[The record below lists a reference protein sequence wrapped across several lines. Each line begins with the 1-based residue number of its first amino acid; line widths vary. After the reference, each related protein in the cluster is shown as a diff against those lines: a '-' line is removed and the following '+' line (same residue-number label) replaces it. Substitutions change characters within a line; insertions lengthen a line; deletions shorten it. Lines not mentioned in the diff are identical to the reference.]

1 MQQNI
6 SLVYDLL
13 FLIVFAVVAVCSWH
27 KGFLA
32 SLAELIGAVFGVG
45 IAVWASQTAA
55 PQIYEKF
62 LSASVAN
69 RVELALRESNG
80 NIAEALQGI
89 SFLPESM
96 QQSLLNLLND
106 AGSDVPAKIAE
117 ALQPL
122 ILPFVQVLLFVVLCV
137 LVRWVFRLLV
147 GALRWFN
154 GVPLLGSVNRLLGLV
169 LGLANGAVDCWLLA
183 LALKQL
189 PIGTAYAIWTGIG
202 AAGTVAAGMCFFGE
216 PVSVL
221 RIVSLLAVIGGII
234 GLKLAH

>member
-154 GVPLLGSVNRLLGLV
+154 GVPLGLV

-183 LALKQL
+183 LALWFL
-189 PIGTAYAIWTGIG
+189 VGVTGGKLSWLNGYILSQSVG
-202 AAGTVAAGMCFFGE
+202 YGIFGSIN
-216 PVSVL
+216 PFV
-221 RIVSLLAVIGGII
+221 
-234 GLKLAH
+234 

>member
-69 RVELALRESNG
+69 RVELACVNPT
-80 NIAEALQGI
+80 AT
-89 SFLPESM
+89 LPR
-96 QQSLLNLLND
+96 
-106 AGSDVPAKIAE
+106 
-117 ALQPL
+117 
-122 ILPFVQVLLFVVLCV
+122 LC
-137 LVRWVFRLLV
+137 R
-147 GALRWFN
+147 
-154 GVPLLGSVNRLLGLV
+154 
-169 LGLANGAVDCWLLA
+169 A
-183 LALKQL
+183 LAFCRNPCSK
-189 PIGTAYAIWTGIG
+189 A
-202 AAGTVAAGMCFFGE
+202 C
-216 PVSVL
+216 
-221 RIVSLLAVIGGII
+221 
-234 GLKLAH
+234 

>member
-6 SLVYDLL
+6 SLIYDLL

-122 ILPFVQVLLFVVLCV
+122 ILPFVQVLLFVVLYAIGMMNYRGFLKPQVFCNLFIDNAALIVATVGITFV
-137 LVRWVFRLLV
+137 LLI
-147 GALRWFN
+147 G
-154 GVPLLGSVNRLLGLV
+154 G

-183 LALKQL
+183 LALWFL
-189 PIGTAYAIWTGIG
+189 VGVTGGKLSWLNGYILSQSVG
-202 AAGTVAAGMCFFGE
+202 YGIFG
-216 PVSVL
+216 SVNPF
-221 RIVSLLAVIGGII
+221 V
-234 GLKLAH
+234 

>member
-96 QQSLLNLLND
+96 QQRSIKDDSNFPD
-106 AGSDVPAKIAE
+106 DTPGRTYP
-117 ALQPL
+117 
-122 ILPFVQVLLFVVLCV
+122 
-137 LVRWVFRLLV
+137 
-147 GALRWFN
+147 
-154 GVPLLGSVNRLLGLV
+154 
-169 LGLANGAVDCWLLA
+169 
-183 LALKQL
+183 
-189 PIGTAYAIWTGIG
+189 G
-202 AAGTVAAGMCFFGE
+202 AA
-216 PVSVL
+216 
-221 RIVSLLAVIGGII
+221 
-234 GLKLAH
+234 

>member
-6 SLVYDLL
+6 SLIYDLL

-122 ILPFVQVLLFVVLCV
+122 ILPVPPAGGRAALVQRRAAAGQRQPPAGSGAGPGQRRGGLLAA
-137 LVRWVFRLLV
+137 
-147 GALRWFN
+147 GA
-154 GVPLLGSVNRLLGLV
+154 
-169 LGLANGAVDCWLLA
+169 GAVVFGGRYRGQALLA
-183 LALKQL
+183 ERLHTQPKRGLRHFRQHQPL
-189 PIGTAYAIWTGIG
+189 CLM
-202 AAGTVAAGMCFFGE
+202 GM
-216 PVSVL
+216 
-221 RIVSLLAVIGGII
+221 
-234 GLKLAH
+234 

>member
-45 IAVWASQTAA
+45 ISVWASQTAA

-154 GVPLLGSVNRLLGLV
+154 G
-169 LGLANGAVDCWLLA
+169 LANGAVDCWLLA
-183 LALKQL
+183 LALWFL
-189 PIGTAYAIWTGIG
+189 VGVTGGKLSWLNGYILSQSVG
-202 AAGTVAAGMCFFGE
+202 YGIFGSIN
-216 PVSVL
+216 PFV
-221 RIVSLLAVIGGII
+221 
-234 GLKLAH
+234 

>member
-62 LSASVAN
+62 LRASVAN

-183 LALKQL
+183 LALWFL
-189 PIGTAYAIWTGIG
+189 VGVTGGKFSWLNGYILSQSVG
-202 AAGTVAAGMCFFGE
+202 YGIFGSIN
-216 PVSVL
+216 PFV
-221 RIVSLLAVIGGII
+221 
-234 GLKLAH
+234 

>member
-13 FLIVFAVVAVCSWH
+13 FLIVFAVVAVCNWH

-154 GVPLLGSVNRLLGLV
+154 GVPLLESAMLTEAVNAAQGQPLSL

-183 LALKQL
+183 LALWFL
-189 PIGTAYAIWTGIG
+189 VGVTGGKLSWLNGYILSQSVG
-202 AAGTVAAGMCFFGE
+202 YGIFGSIN
-216 PVSVL
+216 PFV
-221 RIVSLLAVIGGII
+221 
-234 GLKLAH
+234 

>member
-169 LGLANGAVDCWLLA
+169 GILPQIADSGKVHVSSPGLMIPCGAIC
-183 LALKQL
+183 KQKRYH
-189 PIGTAYAIWTGIG
+189 TVSFFAAIRQI
-202 AAGTVAAGMCFFGE
+202 
-216 PVSVL
+216 
-221 RIVSLLAVIGGII
+221 
-234 GLKLAH
+234 

>member
-69 RVELALRESNG
+69 RVEQALRESNG

-137 LVRWVFRLLV
+137 LVRWVFRLL
-147 GALRWFN
+147 
-154 GVPLLGSVNRLLGLV
+154 GLA

-183 LALKQL
+183 LALWFL
-189 PIGTAYAIWTGIG
+189 VGVTGGKLSWLNGYILSQSVG
-202 AAGTVAAGMCFFGE
+202 YGIFGSIN
-216 PVSVL
+216 PFV
-221 RIVSLLAVIGGII
+221 
-234 GLKLAH
+234 

>member
-62 LSASVAN
+62 LSSSVAN

-147 GALRWFN
+147 SALRWFN

-183 LALKQL
+183 LALWFL
-189 PIGTAYAIWTGIG
+189 VGVTGGKLSWLNGYILSQSVG
-202 AAGTVAAGMCFFGE
+202 YGIFGSIN
-216 PVSVL
+216 PFV
-221 RIVSLLAVIGGII
+221 
-234 GLKLAH
+234 

>member
-147 GALRWFN
+147 SALRWFN
-154 GVPLLGSVNRLLGLV
+154 GVPLLESAMLTEAVNAGWVWCWAWPTARWIAGCWRWRCGFWWALP
-169 LGLANGAVDCWLLA
+169 GASS
-183 LALKQL
+183 
-189 PIGTAYAIWTGIG
+189 PG
-202 AAGTVAAGMCFFGE
+202 
-216 PVSVL
+216 
-221 RIVSLLAVIGGII
+221 
-234 GLKLAH
+234 

>member
-45 IAVWASQTAA
+45 ISVWASQTAA

-122 ILPFVQVLLFVVLCV
+122 ILPFVQVLLFC
-137 LVRWVFRLLV
+137 LLYTSPSP
-147 GALRWFN
+147 RDT
-154 GVPLLGSVNRLLGLV
+154 R
-169 LGLANGAVDCWLLA
+169 
-183 LALKQL
+183 
-189 PIGTAYAIWTGIG
+189 
-202 AAGTVAAGMCFFGE
+202 
-216 PVSVL
+216 
-221 RIVSLLAVIGGII
+221 
-234 GLKLAH
+234 

>member
-13 FLIVFAVVAVCSWH
+13 FLIIFAVVAVRSWH

-55 PQIYEKF
+55 PQIYEKY
-62 LSASVAN
+62 LSTSVAN

-89 SFLPESM
+89 TFLPDSM
-96 QQSLLNLLND
+96 QQSLLDLLND

-122 ILPFVQVLLFVVLCV
+122 ILPFVQVLLFVVLCMV
-137 LVRWVFRLLV
+137 VRWVFRLL
-147 GALRWFN
+147 G
-154 GVPLLGSVNRLLGLV
+154 LG

-183 LALKQL
+183 LALWFL
-189 PIGTAYAIWTGIG
+189 VGVTGGKFSWLNGYVLSQSVGYGI
-202 AAGTVAAGMCFFGE
+202 FGSIN
-216 PVSVL
+216 PFV
-221 RIVSLLAVIGGII
+221 
-234 GLKLAH
+234 

>member
-117 ALQPL
+117 ALQP
-122 ILPFVQVLLFVVLCV
+122 FVVLCV

-183 LALKQL
+183 LALWFL
-189 PIGTAYAIWTGIG
+189 VGVTGGKLSWLNGYILSQSVG
-202 AAGTVAAGMCFFGE
+202 YGIFG
-216 PVSVL
+216 SVNPF
-221 RIVSLLAVIGGII
+221 V
-234 GLKLAH
+234 

>member
-6 SLVYDLL
+6 SMVYDLL

-137 LVRWVFRLLV
+137 LV

-183 LALKQL
+183 LALWFL
-189 PIGTAYAIWTGIG
+189 VGVTGGKLSWLNGYILSQSVG
-202 AAGTVAAGMCFFGE
+202 YGIFGSIN
-216 PVSVL
+216 PFV
-221 RIVSLLAVIGGII
+221 
-234 GLKLAH
+234 

>member
-137 LVRWVFRLLV
+137 LVRWVFACWWARCAGSTACRCWAASTACWVWCWAWPTARWIAGCWRWRCGFWWALP
-147 GALRWFN
+147 GASSP
-154 GVPLLGSVNRLLGLV
+154 G
-169 LGLANGAVDCWLLA
+169 
-183 LALKQL
+183 
-189 PIGTAYAIWTGIG
+189 
-202 AAGTVAAGMCFFGE
+202 
-216 PVSVL
+216 
-221 RIVSLLAVIGGII
+221 
-234 GLKLAH
+234 

>member
-154 GVPLLGSVNRLLGLV
+154 G
-169 LGLANGAVDCWLLA
+169 AVDCWLLA
-183 LALKQL
+183 LALWFL
-189 PIGTAYAIWTGIG
+189 VGVTGGKLSWLNGYILSQSVG
-202 AAGTVAAGMCFFGE
+202 YGIFGSIN
-216 PVSVL
+216 PFV
-221 RIVSLLAVIGGII
+221 
-234 GLKLAH
+234 

>member
-147 GALRWFN
+147 GVCLSAPDIVVRLQPRKEAASTACWVWCWAWPTARWIAGCWRWHCGFWWAL
-154 GVPLLGSVNRLLGLV
+154 P
-169 LGLANGAVDCWLLA
+169 GASS
-183 LALKQL
+183 
-189 PIGTAYAIWTGIG
+189 PG
-202 AAGTVAAGMCFFGE
+202 
-216 PVSVL
+216 
-221 RIVSLLAVIGGII
+221 
-234 GLKLAH
+234 

>member
-6 SLVYDLL
+6 SLIYDLL

-96 QQSLLNLLND
+96 QQSLLNLLNVGQLLHLRLQGQD
-106 AGSDVPAKIAE
+106 LVLQRVD
-117 ALQPL
+117 ALQ
-122 ILPFVQVLLFVVLCV
+122 F
-137 LVRWVFRLLV
+137 LVREGTKQFFKKRHNSSPVFSAACR
-147 GALRWFN
+147 
-154 GVPLLGSVNRLLGLV
+154 
-169 LGLANGAVDCWLLA
+169 
-183 LALKQL
+183 
-189 PIGTAYAIWTGIG
+189 G
-202 AAGTVAAGMCFFGE
+202 AANSGF
-216 PVSVL
+216 
-221 RIVSLLAVIGGII
+221 I
-234 GLKLAH
+234 

>member
-154 GVPLLGSVNRLLGLV
+154 GVPLLGSVNRP
-169 LGLANGAVDCWLLA
+169 VDCWLLA
-183 LALKQL
+183 LALWFL
-189 PIGTAYAIWTGIG
+189 VGVTGGKLSWLNGYILSQSVG
-202 AAGTVAAGMCFFGE
+202 YGIFGSIN
-216 PVSVL
+216 PFV
-221 RIVSLLAVIGGII
+221 
-234 GLKLAH
+234 

>member
-96 QQSLLNLLND
+96 QKSLLNLLND

-147 GALRWFN
+147 GALR
-154 GVPLLGSVNRLLGLV
+154 SVNRLLGLV

-183 LALKQL
+183 LALWFL
-189 PIGTAYAIWTGIG
+189 VGVTGGKLSWLNGYILSQSVG
-202 AAGTVAAGMCFFGE
+202 YGIFGSIN
-216 PVSVL
+216 PFV
-221 RIVSLLAVIGGII
+221 
-234 GLKLAH
+234 

>member
-80 NIAEALQGI
+80 NIAEACRASAFCRNPL
-89 SFLPESM
+89 
-96 QQSLLNLLND
+96 QQSLLNLT
-106 AGSDVPAKIAE
+106 E
-117 ALQPL
+117 R
-122 ILPFVQVLLFVVLCV
+122 C
-137 LVRWVFRLLV
+137 
-147 GALRWFN
+147 
-154 GVPLLGSVNRLLGLV
+154 
-169 LGLANGAVDCWLLA
+169 
-183 LALKQL
+183 
-189 PIGTAYAIWTGIG
+189 G
-202 AAGTVAAGMCFFGE
+202 AATCL
-216 PVSVL
+216 PRLPRLCS
-221 RIVSLLAVIGGII
+221 R
-234 GLKLAH
+234 

>member
-137 LVRWVFRLLV
+137 LVRWVFRLL
-147 GALRWFN
+147 
-154 GVPLLGSVNRLLGLV
+154 GLV

-183 LALKQL
+183 LALWFL
-189 PIGTAYAIWTGIG
+189 VGVTGGKLSWLNGYILSQSVG
-202 AAGTVAAGMCFFGE
+202 YGIFGSIN
-216 PVSVL
+216 PFV
-221 RIVSLLAVIGGII
+221 
-234 GLKLAH
+234 

>member
-137 LVRWVFRLLV
+137 LVRWGF
-147 GALRWFN
+147 
-154 GVPLLGSVNRLLGLV
+154 RLLGLV

-183 LALKQL
+183 LALWFL
-189 PIGTAYAIWTGIG
+189 VGVTGGKFSWLNGYILSQSVG
-202 AAGTVAAGMCFFGE
+202 YGIFGSIN
-216 PVSVL
+216 PFV
-221 RIVSLLAVIGGII
+221 
-234 GLKLAH
+234 

>member
-154 GVPLLGSVNRLLGLV
+154 RLLGLV

-183 LALKQL
+183 LALWFL
-189 PIGTAYAIWTGIG
+189 VGVTGGKFSWLNGYILSQSVG
-202 AAGTVAAGMCFFGE
+202 YGIFGSIN
-216 PVSVL
+216 PFV
-221 RIVSLLAVIGGII
+221 
-234 GLKLAH
+234 